1 MNGLPLMFS
10 LSLSTPSPQETNSD
24 AAYLAGSSSYDESDS
39 QLDGVDSPD
48 FGLPWRKRKTILEEI
63 KDNEALTPPVS
74 AASG

>member
-39 QLDGVDSPD
+39 KLDGADSPD
-48 FGLPWRKRKTILEEI
+48 FGRKKTLLEEI
-63 KDNEALTPPVS
+63 KDNKGLTPPVS